1 MQAASGSIL
10 WMFQKNGFGEL
21 FFSKS
26 FLSLALCILDLGG
39 MGMVA
44 PWNFYKFLPE
54 GFLARSLWW
63 CLVTQYVSRVHQ
75 AITSL
80 STTLRRMRRLLDTFL
95 LTKQIFKRKY
105 FCSISYIVFFWKDRR
120 RVAEWR
126 SNLFQAEIYNQKETG
141 TTKSSNFWEYIKT
154 RPSVSDKG
162 KHVEGA

>member
-10 WMFQKNGFGEL
+10 WMFQKNGCGEL

-44 PWNFYKFLPE
+44 PWNFYKFFPE

-105 FCSISYIVFFWKDRR
+105 FCSISYIVFFGRIGGGLLNG
-120 RVAEWR
+120 A
-126 SNLFQAEIYNQKETG
+126 QIYFKQR
-141 TTKSSNFWEYIKT
+141 FIT
-154 RPSVSDKG
+154 RKRQGQPKAPISENISKPVLL
-162 KHVEGA
+162 